1 MEKIQ
6 LFGIPNCSSVKKAR
20 MWLEQHGVDHAFHD
34 FKKEG
39 LSEADLDTWLL
50 RVDWLVLIN
59 RKGTTWRG
67 LPELEQNSVKDR
79 ASARSA
85 MLARPNLVKR
95 PVLVAG
101 HQVIVGVN
109 PEAWSAVIGS
119 KQNIKEST

>member
-1 MEKIQ
+1 MKKIQ
-6 LFGIPNCSSVKKAR
+6 VFGIPNCSSVKKAR
-20 MWLEQHGVDHAFHD
+20 LWLQENQIDHEFHD

-39 LSEADLDTWLL
+39 LSAADLDTWLL

-67 LPELEQNSVKDR
+67 LTELEQNSIKDR
-79 ASARSA
+79 VSARSA

-101 HQVIVGVN
+101 QKVVVGVN

>member
-59 RKGTTWRG
+59 RKGTTWRQ
-67 LPELEQNSVKDR
+67 LDATEQANVTDA
-79 ASARSA
+79 ASARSL
-85 MLARPNLVKR
+85 MLAHPSVIKR

-101 HQVIVGVN
+101 ADRQVIVGVN
-109 PEAWSAVIGS
+109 EEAWSRVIS
-119 KQNIKEST
+119 